1 MKSGKQRRIE
11 IMARRRERLTV
22 QTMANVYALPLHPL
36 PRPSDAVPANRGELM
51 HNNTYG
57 PLPLF
62 YVARP
67 FVCRDCQ
74 APQVWT
80 AKQQKWWY
88 ETAKGNINSFAVR
101 CRPCRNRIQT
111 RKAEA
116 RRVHLEGMASK
127 ARAGEVR
134 AERQ

>member
-11 IMARRRERLTV
+11 IMARRRARIPV
-22 QTMANVYALPLHPL
+22 QAKMNVYALPPYAL
-36 PRPSDAVPANRGELM
+36 PRPADAVPANRGELM

-62 YVARP
+62 YIARP

-74 APQVWT
+74 AAQVWT

-88 ETAKGNINSFAVR
+88 ETAKGNINSVAIR
-101 CRPCRNRIQT
+101 CRPCRNKIQT
-111 RKAEA
+111 RKAGA
-116 RRVHLEGMASK
+116 RRVHLEGLASK
-127 ARAGEVR
+127 A
-134 AERQ
+134 